1 MAYETLFTPTT
12 LGSLTIPNRVIMAPL
27 TRSRTPDSV
36 PGKMQE
42 AYYGQRAGA
51 GLIISEATNISPT
64 ARGYVYTPGIWTDEQ
79 EAGWKG
85 VVNAVH
91 AKGGRIALQL
101 WHVGR
106 ISEIQH
112 ALGRHGLRN
121 GMGYR
126 EAANAGIKNP
136 NGRVRGQAWP

>member
-51 GLIISEATNISPT
+51 GLIISEATNISPLPVAMCT
-64 ARGYVYTPGIWTDEQ
+64 RPASGPMSRKR
-79 EAGWKG
+79 AGK
-85 VVNAVH
+85 A
-91 AKGGRIALQL
+91 
-101 WHVGR
+101 
-106 ISEIQH
+106 S
-112 ALGRHGLRN
+112 
-121 GMGYR
+121 
-126 EAANAGIKNP
+126 
-136 NGRVRGQAWP
+136 

>member
-1 MAYETLFTPTT
+1 MAYETLFTPTQ
-12 LGSLTIPNRVIMAPL
+12 LGSLSIPNRVIMAPL

-79 EAGWKG
+79 ETGWKG
-85 VVNAVH
+85 LLMQYTPKVAVLPCNC
-91 AKGGRIALQL
+91 GT
-101 WHVGR
+101 
-106 ISEIQH
+106 
-112 ALGRHGLRN
+112 LGEFLTKWFN
-121 GMGYR
+121 LT
-126 EAANAGIKNP
+126 ANS
-136 NGRVRGQAWP
+136 R